1 MAIIKCDR
9 CGAMLDPRGIRKQHR
24 TEGELEI
31 DVFFCGKCGV
41 EYIGF
46 ISDRKIRGM
55 IQEIQDQRRVI
66 RIMEQKK
73 MREKSIRKA
82 KGKLESIKKSALQ
95 LEENLKRRYEEGK
108 IHDTK
113 TAAGA
118 GQENP
123 SGIPDLFH
131 GGDPSN
137 AISGND
143 PGENREREG
152 LEQDAG
158 KLLLFRTADAEH
170 SE

>member
-1 MAIIKCDR
+1 MI
-9 CGAMLDPRGIRKQHR
+9 DPKGFLKRHR
-24 TEGELEI
+24 VEGELEI
-31 DVFFCGKCGV
+31 DAFACGKCGK

-46 ISDRKIRGM
+46 ISDREMRGK
-55 IQEIQDQRRVI
+55 IQEIQSQQRVI
-66 RIMEQKK
+66 RIMIQNK

-82 KGKLESIKKSALQ
+82 RKKLDDMKKSALK
-95 LEENLKRRYEEGK
+95 LEAELKRRYEEGK
-108 IHDTK
+108 IHEQEA
-113 TAAGA
+113 AAGDFP
-118 GQENP
+118 ENP

-170 SE
+170 PQ

>member
-1 MAIIKCDR
+1 MIKCDS
-9 CGAMLDPRGIRKQHR
+9 CGAMIDPKGFLKRHR
-24 TEGELEI
+24 VEGELEI
-31 DVFFCGKCGV
+31 DAFACGKCGK

-46 ISDRKIRGM
+46 ISDREMRGK
-55 IQEIQDQRRVI
+55 IQEIQSQQRVI
-66 RIMEQKK
+66 CIMIQNK

-82 KGKLESIKKSALQ
+82 RKKLDDMKKSAMK
-95 LEENLKRRYEEGK
+95 LEAELKRRYEEGK

-170 SE
+170 PQ

>member
-1 MAIIKCDR
+1 MIKCDS
-9 CGAMLDPRGIRKQHR
+9 CGAMIDPKGFLKRHR
-24 TEGELEI
+24 VEGELEI
-31 DVFFCGKCGV
+31 DAFACGKCGK

-46 ISDRKIRGM
+46 ISDREMRGK
-55 IQEIQDQRRVI
+55 IQEIQSQQRVI
-66 RIMEQKK
+66 CIMIQNK

-82 KGKLESIKKSALQ
+82 RKKLDDMKKSALK
-95 LEENLKRRYEEGK
+95 LEAELKRRYEEGK
-108 IHDTK
+108 IHEQK

>member
-1 MAIIKCDR
+1 MI
-9 CGAMLDPRGIRKQHR
+9 DPKGFLKRHR
-24 TEGELEI
+24 VEGELEI
-31 DVFFCGKCGV
+31 DAFACGKCGK

-46 ISDRKIRGM
+46 ISDREMRGK
-55 IQEIQDQRRVI
+55 IQEIQSQQRVI
-66 RIMEQKK
+66 CIMIQNK

-82 KGKLESIKKSALQ
+82 RKKLDDMKKSAMK
-95 LEENLKRRYEEGK
+95 LEAELKRRYEEGK

-170 SE
+170 PQ

>member
-1 MAIIKCDR
+1 MIKCDS
-9 CGAMLDPRGIRKQHR
+9 CGAMIDPKGFLKRHR
-24 TEGELEI
+24 VEGELEI
-31 DVFFCGKCGV
+31 DAFACGKCGK

-46 ISDRKIRGM
+46 ISDREMRGK
-55 IQEIQDQRRVI
+55 IQEIQSQQRVI
-66 RIMEQKK
+66 CIMIQNK

-82 KGKLESIKKSALQ
+82 RKKLDDMKKSALK
-95 LEENLKRRYEEGK
+95 LEAELKRRYEEGK

-170 SE
+170 PQ